1 MKLGKWIGGIMGF
14 MTMGP
19 LGALAGYAI
28 GSLFDKANDAQAEFE
43 GGGQDTAYTNAG
55 HRNSFLFSMLVMAS
69 YIIRADGRIMHSE
82 MEFVRRF
89 LRANFGEDA
98 VNEGQQILLNLFEE
112 QKRMDASGQQ
122 ILLNLFEEQKRMD
135 ASNPYAFRNTIHE
148 CGAQIAAN
156 LSYGERLQLL
166 DFLVKI
172 SQSDGHVCQ
181 QEIEALKEVAQAM
194 QLSEKEVESMLNLGG
209 DSLADAYKVLE
220 IDPSATDEEVRAA
233 YRRLALK
240 HHPDRVATLGEDI
253 RKAAEEKFQNIN
265 NAKERIYKARGM
277 K

>member
-28 GSLFDKANDAQAEFE
+28 GSLFDKASSAQDGFDINNSQGTYTDA
-43 GGGQDTAYTNAG
+43 GQ
-55 HRNSFLFSMLVMAS
+55 RNSFLFSMLVMAS

-89 LRANFGEDA
+89 LRTNFGEEA
-98 VNEGQQILLNLFEE
+98 VNEGQQILMNLFEE
-112 QKRMDASGQQ
+112 QKRMDA
-122 ILLNLFEEQKRMD
+122 
-135 ASNPYAFRNTIHE
+135 ANPYAFRNTIHE
-148 CGAQIAAN
+148 CGTQIAAN

-166 DFLVKI
+166 DFLIKI
-172 SQSDGHVCQ
+172 SQSDGKVCQ
-181 QEIEALKEVAQAM
+181 QEIEALKEVALAM

-220 IDPSATDEEVRAA
+220 IDPSATDDEVRAA

-253 RKAAEEKFQNIN
+253 RKAAEEKFQHIN